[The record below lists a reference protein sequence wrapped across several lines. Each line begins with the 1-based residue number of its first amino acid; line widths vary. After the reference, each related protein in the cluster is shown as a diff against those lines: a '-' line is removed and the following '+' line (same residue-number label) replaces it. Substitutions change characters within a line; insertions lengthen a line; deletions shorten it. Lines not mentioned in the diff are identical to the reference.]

1 MFSGI
6 DHYVLFV
13 TDLAAAKAWYAAFG
27 LAYSHG
33 GDHGHFFALPGG
45 GLLMLHP
52 SDTGPAGSAPQLYL
66 HCADV
71 HAALATHQ
79 AAGME
84 CFSPNGP
91 GPLPVQTPWGSTEYC
106 VRDADGHVW
115 GVVQAR
121 AS

>member
-13 TDLAAAKAWYAAFG
+13 QDLAASKAWYQAFG
-27 LAYSHG
+27 LPYSHG
-33 GDHGHFFALPGG
+33 GPHGHFFQLPAG

-52 SDTGPAGSAPQLYL
+52 SDTGPQGSAPQLYL
-66 HCADV
+66 TTADV
-71 HAALATHQ
+71 HGALAKLQ
-79 AAGME
+79 AAGAD

-91 GPLPVQTPWGSTEYC
+91 GPLPVTTPWGSTEFC
-106 VRDADGHVW
+106 VRDPDGHIW

-121 AS
+121 S